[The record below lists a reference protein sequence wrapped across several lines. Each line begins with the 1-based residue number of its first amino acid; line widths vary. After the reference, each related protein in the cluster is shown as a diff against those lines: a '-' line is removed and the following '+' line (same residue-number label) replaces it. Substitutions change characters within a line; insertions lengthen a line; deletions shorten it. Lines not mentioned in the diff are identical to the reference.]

1 MSMCGKYLRISFDR
15 LKQLQSQ
22 PEVLKEFLRC
32 VLSRFKDQFFDLN
45 RFWSDLHDYLERL
58 PLPSSNRHI

>member
-45 RFWSDLHDYLERL
+45 RFWSDLHD
-58 PLPSSNRHI
+58 